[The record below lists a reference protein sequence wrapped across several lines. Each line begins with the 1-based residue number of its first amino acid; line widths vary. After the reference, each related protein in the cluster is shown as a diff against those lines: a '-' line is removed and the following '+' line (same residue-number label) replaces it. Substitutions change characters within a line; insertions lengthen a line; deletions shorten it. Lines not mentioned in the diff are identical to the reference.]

1 MTKAKP
7 ANAPKTTATPAAKA
21 AAKPAAAAPET
32 PATSAEPEKVA
43 EPDPAAAAA
52 AAAAAEQVTETQGKP
67 AAGDAIG
74 KDPDPAAGGE
84 PGGDFFTPE
93 EIDGIKREAY
103 ASGFSD
109 ALDDQGDNEAPTFT
123 GEQQDPEPGQGA
135 SYAGEYDL
143 DTNRIAIIAL
153 AMMVPESQRK
163 GGMTYLVDRLQ
174 AYIDGLPATRQ
185 YPAVVFMRT
194 IAEQRPVDLASGA
207 FENLVN
213 EGLSALYG
221 DGPDTSH
228 HREQFSQEAAAGRLE
243 SQAMPEDVEVD
254 ADPELGEEIDPTD
267 ANAGSSAARRLA
279 GAL

>member
-1 MTKAKP
+1 
-7 ANAPKTTATPAAKA
+7 
-21 AAKPAAAAPET
+21 
-32 PATSAEPEKVA
+32 
-43 EPDPAAAAA
+43 
-52 AAAAAEQVTETQGKP
+52 
-67 AAGDAIG
+67 
-74 KDPDPAAGGE
+74 
-84 PGGDFFTPE
+84 
-93 EIDGIKREAY
+93 
-103 ASGFSD
+103 
-109 ALDDQGDNEAPTFT
+109 
-123 GEQQDPEPGQGA
+123 
-135 SYAGEYDL
+135 
-143 DTNRIAIIAL
+143 
-153 AMMVPESQRK
+153 MMVPESQRK

-228 HREQFSQEAAAGRLE
+228 HREQFSQEAAADRLE
-243 SQAMPEDVEVD
+243 SQAMPEDAEVD